1 MRACRRPCMPRRLAA
16 PAGCAL
22 WIFQR
27 LFYSR
32 AVDML
37 PRVFG
42 VDFCLKVEAWGCG
55 AKAYC
60 RFIFFDVG
68 LQLLDALCGASGDDY
83 HHTGCER
90 VERAGVSHFQFL
102 YLRAAAQFSAHSLD
116 NVERRPGQRFVN
128 VKISPSTGCSISF
141 RLNEVEN
148 QCCGACQGAVDGEI
162 YQFAAFH
169 DADHPFASHA
179 A

>member
-1 MRACRRPCMPRRLAA
+1 
-16 PAGCAL
+16 
-22 WIFQR
+22 
-27 LFYSR
+27 
-32 AVDML
+32 ML

-60 RFIFFDVG
+60 RLIFFDVG

-128 VKISPSTGCSISF
+128 VKNFSF
-141 RLNEVEN
+141 YGMQHLFSVK
-148 QCCGACQGAVDGEI
+148 
-162 YQFAAFH
+162 
-169 DADHPFASHA
+169 
-179 A
+179 